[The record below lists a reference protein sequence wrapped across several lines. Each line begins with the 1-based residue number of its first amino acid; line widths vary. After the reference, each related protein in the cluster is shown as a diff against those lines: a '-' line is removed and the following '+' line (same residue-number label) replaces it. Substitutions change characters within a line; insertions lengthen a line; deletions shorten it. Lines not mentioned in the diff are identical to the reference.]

1 MKQDSIRLS
10 SPSMA
15 MQQIT
20 ESFSGDALYSEPS
33 FSVLSSKIIRLSG
46 PDDISTSYADYRV
59 SGVIHAAVSDAAL
72 TAPPHAF
79 KHSGFELLYV
89 AEGSLVIQMQRKNH
103 RFEAG
108 SAFIVNPNCSYV
120 FLPDFGSLIYGVTIS
135 SDFLMNLYRDD
146 HKLHLFPRVMR
157 SFFLSFLL
165 DPQYQGNDHVFFL
178 RREEASPPV
187 EPVLATLHEE
197 LCGRA
202 PGFDYMIRALICR
215 LLSRLCSEADYRIE
229 QGSFSPKT
237 AEELAEA
244 VKHYLDTHRRKVLLQ
259 ELEALTF
266 YSGDYLS
273 RVFKAKMGKSVKD
286 YNLSVCMEE
295 AAYLLKSTNLPI
307 GNIAESLGYRS
318 RSQFYRAFENYY
330 GISASDYRSK

>member
-1 MKQDSIRLS
+1 MKQSSIRLS

-33 FSVLSSKIIRLSG
+33 FSVLSSKIIRLNG

-59 SGVIHAAVSDAAL
+59 SGVIHASVSDSAL
-72 TAPPHAF
+72 AAPPHAF
-79 KHSGFELLYV
+79 KHSGFELVYV
-89 AEGSLVIQMQRKNH
+89 ANGSLSIQMHRKDH

-108 SAFIVNPNCSYV
+108 SAFLVNPNCSYV
-120 FLPDFGSLIYGVTIS
+120 FLPDFGSLIYGLTIS

-146 HKLHLFPRVMR
+146 HKLHMFPRVLR
-157 SFFLSFLL
+157 GFFLSFLL
-165 DPQYQGNDHVFFL
+165 DPQYQGNDHLFFF
-178 RREEASPPV
+178 RRKESASPA
-187 EPVLATLHEE
+187 EPLFPSIHEE

-202 PGFDYMIRALICR
+202 PGFDYMIRALFCR
-215 LLSRLCSEADYRIE
+215 LLSRLCVEADYRVE
-229 QGSFSPKT
+229 QGSFLPKT

-244 VKHYLDTHRRKVLLQ
+244 VKHYLDTHKRKVLLP

-266 YSGDYLS
+266 YSSDYLS
-273 RVFKAKMGKSVKD
+273 RVFKARMGRSVKD

-295 AAYLLKSTNLPI
+295 AGYLLKSTNLPI

-318 RSQFYRAFENYY
+318 RSQFYRVFENYY
-330 GISASDYRSK
+330 GVPASDYRSR